1 MTEAQ
6 PSSAS
11 SASSASVSAT
21 AAAWQVV
28 LPPDTVW
35 LSGPDTGARRMGRD
49 QGGACPQQPLAARMR
64 PWALP
69 RSGDRGDPAGVRSYI
84 AVPSLQA
91 PILIAS
97 RDREVL
103 RYVAGSVLSVPPGTG
118 DAASMVLTAGL
129 RLLRFRLAWNLL
141 AFARLAR
148 LVALGWSR

>member
-1 MTEAQ
+1 MTDA
-6 PSSAS
+6 PSAS
-11 SASSASVSAT
+11 
-21 AAAWQVV
+21 AAWEAV
-28 LPPDTVW
+28 LPPHTRW
-35 LSGPDTGARRMGRD
+35 LSGPDLGVRQLGRD
-49 QGGACPQQPLAARMR
+49 QGDACPQQPLAARMR

-84 AVPSLQA
+84 AVPSQQA

-118 DAASMVLTAGL
+118 NAASLVLTAGL

-141 AFARLAR
+141 ALARLAR
-148 LVALGWSR
+148 LVAVGWSR

>member
-1 MTEAQ
+1 MTDA
-6 PSSAS
+6 PPAS
-11 SASSASVSAT
+11 TASP
-21 AAAWQVV
+21 AWQAV
-28 LPPDTVW
+28 LPPDTRW
-35 LSGPDTGARRMGRD
+35 LSGPDAGARRLGRD
-49 QGGACPQQPLAARMR
+49 QGSACPQQPWAARMR

-84 AVPSLQA
+84 AVPSQQA

-118 DAASMVLTAGL
+118 SAASMVLTAGL

-148 LVALGWSR
+148 LVAVGSR